1 MLANASLQRKAQL
14 AAKSSVNDAASSS
27 APQDED
33 YVRNQ
38 FQFLKEVD
46 EYMDEPSEEVLE
58 II

>member
-1 MLANASLQRKAQL
+1 MSQSTL
-14 AAKSSVNDAASSS
+14 NDAAPSS
-27 APQDED
+27 APQGVD

-46 EYMDEPSEEVLE
+46 EFMDEPSEEVLE